1 MDDLKKD
8 ILSLIEKYND
18 SKDESVFIPG
28 ESSVPVSGRV
38 YDNSDISML
47 IESAL
52 DFWLTTGRYNDE
64 FESTLARFLKAK
76 RVLTVNSG
84 SSANLL
90 AFAC

>member
-1 MDDLKKD
+1 MDDLRKD

-28 ESSVPVSGRV
+28 ESNVPVSGRV

-52 DFWLTTGRYNDE
+52 DFGSLQED
-64 FESTLARFLKAK
+64 LMM
-76 RVLTVNSG
+76 NS
-84 SSANLL
+84 NQL
-90 AFAC
+90 